1 MQHKQENNVLVNLP
15 PLVQQHIKSLAASK
29 DMSIDKVIESIL
41 IEEVKKGGVE
51 PFAQNITPQYWMPLR
66 PGSEFAMV
74 KVSCVYVQ
82 GHLSHKEKE
91 PRYLKVPVEMIGSE
105 QFVFA
110 CEITELGKSDIV
122 RNDDFVVFKEA
133 ETFENGDLVLFA
145 KGDTVL
151 LLPVYRDGGWIN
163 HSRFCTKEYWKRI
176 EEIRII
182 GVAIGVIRGLNPGA
196 AESPA
201 SALQTVLRR

>member
-1 MQHKQENNVLVNLP
+1 MSTNQQNTVLANLP
-15 PLVQQHIKSLAASK
+15 PLVQQHIKDLATSK
-29 DMSIDKVIESIL
+29 KISIEQVIESIL
-41 IEEVKKGGVE
+41 IEEVRKDGIE
-51 PFAQNITPQYWMPLR
+51 PFAQSITPQYWMPLH
-66 PGSEFAMV
+66 PGSEFTLV

-91 PRYLKVPVEMIGSE
+91 PRYVKVPVEMIGSE

-110 CEITELGKSDIV
+110 CEISELGKSDVI
-122 RNDDFVVFKEA
+122 RNDDFVIFKEA